1 MEAKDAE
8 PTLTESEFLELK
20 ARAAAGD
27 QAAALAI
34 LSHFEPMMQ
43 QCSSWIGLPREDAM
57 QSLRLAVLEWLR
69 EESVDLIRLE
79 HRNGAQENG

>member
-8 PTLTESEFLELK
+8 PTLTESEFLALK

-43 QCSSWIGLPREDAM
+43 QCSAWIGLPREDAM
-57 QSLRLAVLEWLR
+57 QSLRLAVLEWLQGEGDPMR
-69 EESVDLIRLE
+69 PKD
-79 HRNGAQENG
+79 RNGAEENA